1 MNKRNTEKLY
11 KDFPELYKQHS
22 WSMQDTCMCWGFE
35 CDDGWFDLIYQLS
48 KDIVEKSKNKIQAI
62 QVKEKFGGLRFYY
75 QWITE
80 DNTSLKFHREIE
92 KLIEEAENKS
102 YKICE
107 ICGNPGEPNENGWI
121 STLCEKCRKE

>member
-11 KDFPELYKQHS
+11 KDFPELYKQRFLPMTQS
-22 WSMQDTCMCWGFE
+22 CLCFGIETGN
-35 CDDGWFDLIYQLS
+35 GWFDLIYDLS
-48 KDIVEKSKNKIQAI
+48 KKLTELNIGIEAV
-62 QVKEKFGGLRFYY
+62 QVKEKFGGLRFYTNFY
-75 QWITE
+75 SEQS
-80 DNTSLKFHREIE
+80 N

-107 ICGNPGEPNENGWI
+107 ICGNPGEPNDNGWI